1 MISTFVLPCKFNF
14 AVYDSIR
21 SIREHYPHDSEI
33 IVIDS
38 DSGDKQY
45 IEHLRE
51 DGVIVEEACNKNFIT
66 GAIWYAFRK
75 FKRER
80 YYFLHDSMILKG
92 RLDQFNEAP
101 AVSIRYF
108 NSGRWLDK
116 FTGDSHGQNGFGFDS
131 EESRLWGMQQ
141 LSMHTSYVLPDLF
154 TGLFG
159 SALICSR
166 EVLEKLDKAGFSK
179 ILPTQK
185 SVEDQAMERL
195 WGIALHNE
203 GYDIKTNT
211 VAGNHNDN
219 PSTALI
225 EKAFYVRQ

>member
-1 MISTFVLPCKFNF
+1 MISTFVLPCKFNL

-21 SIREHYPHDSEI
+21 AIREHYPHDSEI

-38 DSGDKQY
+38 DSRDKKY

-51 DGVIVEEACNKNFIT
+51 DGVIVEDAYNKNFVT
-66 GAIWYAFRK
+66 GAIWYAFKK

-108 NSGRWLDK
+108 NSGNEIARFGNDP
-116 FTGDSHGQNGFGFDS
+116 FGADGFGFDDAV
-131 EESRLWGMQQ
+131 SRAWAVQQ
-141 LSMHTSYVLPDLF
+141 LAAHTSYVLPDLF

-159 SALICSR
+159 SALICAR
-166 EVLEKLDKAGFSK
+166 EVLEKLDRAGFSK